1 VSRAFVS
8 ENESQFQEEEVPAP
22 KIPLPPGARNYMTR
36 AGAEAMRAE
45 LEGLVQNERPRLSA
59 QLSRAVSAPAAG
71 GEESDPD
78 TVGRLRRR
86 LREVERR
93 IEYLTTMSARLEVVD
108 ASGQDPGRVAFGA
121 TVTVREAGAGSAGA
135 AETYR
140 IVGVDEADPATG
152 AISWISPLARALIS
166 ARLGDVVTLRLPD
179 GERRLEV
186 AAVEYR

>member
-1 VSRAFVS
+1 MSRIDQQFAEF
-8 ENESQFQEEEVPAP
+8 SQVVV
-22 KIPLPPGARNYMTR
+22 
-36 AGAEAMRAE
+36 EAA
-45 LEGLVQNERPRLSA
+45 
-59 QLSRAVSAPAAG
+59 
-71 GEESDPD
+71 
-78 TVGRLRRR
+78 
-86 LREVERR
+86 
-93 IEYLTTMSARLEVVD
+93 
-108 ASGQDPGRVAFGA
+108 PGRVAFGA